1 INWSA
6 AETWP
11 SGTNDVLPNSFAG
24 AKEAFAFHLQEQSKE
39 AVKSLG
45 DLRKGLQEE
54 VNKTQTATRDLVSA
68 LWRDFAV
75 AGVVAALKA
84 PVLPNAIP
92 DASMKVLQLGVA
104 VLLFLSILVST
115 VSSLRFN
122 NLADNS
128 RRDWRKKLYSFMSDT
143 DWKRLVEN
151 PIGSGRAVYWVS
163 WSFCLVLYLVMI
175 RYFLS
180 LAVPDFILIYVD
192 APLNHLLDCLCAV
205 LSIRC

>member
-1 INWSA
+1 
-6 AETWP
+6 
-11 SGTNDVLPNSFAG
+11 
-24 AKEAFAFHLQEQSKE
+24 
-39 AVKSLG
+39 
-45 DLRKGLQEE
+45 
-54 VNKTQTATRDLVSA
+54 
-68 LWRDFAV
+68 
-75 AGVVAALKA
+75 
-84 PVLPNAIP
+84 
-92 DASMKVLQLGVA
+92 MKVLQLGVA